1 MSTDLVTAALQR
13 LARGKKLPKT
23 QLDELAN
30 DHLITIGEDGTI
42 TITHAGIDRLNR
54 KDTH

>member
-13 LARGKKLPKT
+13 LARGKRLPKT
-23 QLDELAN
+23 QLEELAN